1 MKLSNFAIEQY
12 TLNNGLTV
20 ILHKRKDIPLAATNL
35 WYRVGSA
42 NEVPGKT
49 GLAHLFEHMMFQGS
63 VNVPKG
69 MHFHY
74 VQQAGGTL
82 NASTSFDRTNYFQ
95 KVPAHFL
102 ERMLWLESDRMGNYL
117 PALDEEKLKNQIDVV
132 SNERLE
138 RYDNQPYGLAFE
150 KLLRLM
156 YADEHPYASPVIGAL
171 DDIKAYTLDDVKDFF
186 SRHYNPANASL
197 VIAGDFEERFVQD
210 KIEHYFGDIQGN
222 GKTIQ
227 MPLVTEAQCKF
238 SGYEAYQDNVELDR
252 FYLAWHSVPSYHKD
266 DMNLEMLSDVLAG
279 SKNGYLKKALTID
292 RQIAQSVSAYQ
303 FSGKYGGF
311 FVVQVTMKPEK
322 EIDEAKKIV
331 LSIIENLK
339 SEKVPDRELQRSKNI
354 ITSGFIYRLQ
364 NLSTISDLMNQY
376 AFYLGTPDGFQ
387 IELDRYNN
395 IFNDDIMRMA
405 KTYFSGTYGELRVL
419 RRNDGK

>member
-1 MKLSNFAIEQY
+1 MKLNNFAIEQY
-12 TLNNGLTV
+12 TLDNGLTV
-20 ILHKRKDIPLAATNL
+20 ILHKRRDIPLAATNI

-42 NEVPGKT
+42 NEVTGKT

-156 YADEHPYASPVIGAL
+156 YSEDHPYASPVIGFL

-186 SRHYNPANASL
+186 SRHYTPSNASL
-197 VIAGDFEERFVQD
+197 VIAGDFEEQNVKEMVER
-210 KIEHYFGDIQGN
+210 YFGEIHGAGN
-222 GKTIQ
+222 AVKLST
-227 MPLVTEAQCKF
+227 LNEAQRKF
-238 SGYEAYQDNVELDR
+238 SGYEEFQDNVELDR
-252 FYLAWHSVPSYHKD
+252 FYLAWHTVPSYQED
-266 DMNLEMLSDVLAG
+266 DMNLEMLSDVLTG
-279 SKNGYLKKALTID
+279 SKNGFLKKALTIEQ
-292 RQIAQSVSAYQ
+292 QIAQSVSSYQ

-311 FVVQVTMKPEK
+311 FVVQVTMKPGK
-322 EIDEAKKIV
+322 PIDEAKKIV
-331 LSIIENLK
+331 LDIIEKLK
-339 SEKVPDRELQRSKNI
+339 SEQVPDRELQRSKNI

-387 IELDRYNN
+387 VELDRYNN

-405 KTYFSGTYGELRVL
+405 KAYFGGTYGELRVL

>member
-1 MKLSNFAIEQY
+1 MKLQEFAIKQY
-12 TLNNGLTV
+12 TLPNGLEV
-20 ILHKRKDIPLAATNL
+20 ILYQRNDIPLAATNI

-42 NEVPGKT
+42 NEVAGKT

-63 VNVPKG
+63 ENVPKG

-102 ERMLWLESDRMGNYL
+102 ERMFWLESDRMGHYIS
-117 PALDEEKLKNQIDVV
+117 ALDREKLQNQIDVV

-156 YADEHPYASPVIGAL
+156 YSEEHPYSSPVIGYM
-171 DDIKAYTLDDVKDFF
+171 DDIKRYSLEDVKDFF
-186 SRHYNPANASL
+186 IKHYVPSNASL
-197 VIAGDFEERFVQD
+197 VVAGDFEENAVKEMVQ
-210 KIEHYFGDIQGN
+210 KYFGDIAGQGALKISPASN
-222 GKTIQ
+222 KDHDQ
-227 MPLVTEAQCKF
+227 F
-238 SGYEAYQDNVELDR
+238 SQYEAYKDNVELDR
-252 FYLAWHSVPSYHKD
+252 VYLAWHTVPSYDHD
-266 DMNLEMLSDVLAG
+266 DMLLEMYSDILTG

-292 RQIAQSVSAYQ
+292 NQIAQSVSSFQ

-311 FVVQVTMKPEK
+311 FVVQVTLKPGK
-322 EIDEAKKIV
+322 SIDEAKKMV
-331 LSIIENLK
+331 LDILDDLK
-339 SEKVPDRELQRSKNI
+339 TKRVNERELQRSKNI

-364 NLSTISDLMNQY
+364 NLSTVADLLNQY
-376 AFYLGTPDGFQ
+376 AFYLGTPNGFQ
-387 IELDRYNN
+387 IELDRYTG
-395 IFNDDIMRMA
+395 IQPDDMA
-405 KTYFSGTYGELRVL
+405 KISNTYFSNAYCELRVM
-419 RRNDGK
+419 RKKDE

>member
-1 MKLSNFAIEQY
+1 MKLQNFAIEQY
-12 TLNNGLTV
+12 TLDNGLNV
-20 ILHKRKDIPLAATNL
+20 ILHKRRDIPLAATNI

-42 NEVPGKT
+42 NEVTGKT

-156 YADEHPYASPVIGAL
+156 YSEEHPYASPVIGSL

-186 SRHYNPANASL
+186 SRHYTPSNASL
-197 VIAGDFEERFVQD
+197 VIAGDFEEQNVKEMVER
-210 KIEHYFGDIQGN
+210 YFGEIQSNSKAVQAPALHGE
-222 GKTIQ
+222 Q
-227 MPLVTEAQCKF
+227 RRF
-238 SGYEAYQDNVELDR
+238 SGYEAFQDNVELDR
-252 FYLAWHSVPSYHKD
+252 FYLAWHTVPSYHQD
-266 DMNLEMLSDVLAG
+266 DMNLEMLSDVLTG
-279 SKNGYLKKALTID
+279 SKNGFLKKVLTIEQ
-292 RQIAQSVSAYQ
+292 QIAQSVSSFQ

-311 FVVQVTMKPEK
+311 FVVQVTMKPGK
-322 EIDEAKKIV
+322 VIDEAKKIV
-331 LSIIENLK
+331 LDIIENLK
-339 SEKVPDRELQRSKNI
+339 TEQVPDRELQRSKNI
-354 ITSGFIYRLQ
+354 ISSGFIYRLH
-364 NLSTISDLMNQY
+364 NLSTIADLMNQY

-405 KTYFSGTYGELRVL
+405 KTYFGGEYGELRVL

>member
-1 MKLSNFAIEQY
+1 MKLNKFGVECY
-12 TLNNGLTV
+12 TLDNGLDV
-20 ILHKRKDIPLAATNL
+20 ILYKRKDIPLVATNI

-42 NEVPGKT
+42 NEVAGKT

-63 VNVPKG
+63 ANVPKG

-102 ERMLWLESDRMGNYL
+102 ERMLWLESDRMGHYL
-117 PALDEEKLKNQIDVV
+117 SALDEEKLQNQIDVV

-156 YADEHPYASPVIGAL
+156 YSDEHPYSSPVIGSL
-171 DDIKAYTLDDVKDFF
+171 EDIKRYTLEDVKDFF
-186 SRHYNPANASL
+186 TRYYTPSNASL
-197 VIAGDFEERFVQD
+197 VIAGDFNDDAVKD
-210 KIEHYFGDIQGN
+210 MIASYFGEIQSNSAKAAAPAANEGQF
-222 GKTIQ
+222 KY
-227 MPLVTEAQCKF
+227 
-238 SGYEAYQDNVELDR
+238 SGAESYQDNVELDR
-252 FYLAWHSVPSYHKD
+252 FYLAWHTVPSYEED
-266 DMNLEMLSDVLAG
+266 DMNLEMLSDVLTG

-292 RQIAQSVSAYQ
+292 RQIAQSVTSYQ

-311 FVVQVTMKPEK
+311 FVIQVTMKPEK
-322 EIDEAKKIV
+322 NIDEAKKLV
-331 LSIIENLK
+331 LEIIEDLK
-339 SEKVPDRELQRSKNI
+339 TGKVPDRELQRSKNI

-364 NLSTISDLMNQY
+364 NLATIADLLNQY

-395 IFNDDIMRMA
+395 IVNDDILRMA
-405 KTYFSGTYGELRVL
+405 KAYFTNNYCELRVL